1 MYSELT
7 FKFYRDTGSTWANT
21 HIVLLLY
28 GLVSRQ
34 NYYYHNRRA
43 TTFKQL
49 SYFLTLF
56 STINSHYLDTAMT
69 DTDILESLK
78 KKEDELELLLQE
90 ARGKAVQIKEKA
102 LDERQ
107 NILSSL
113 AVELEA
119 QREAFRKTQLADLET
134 EVRRIKEDAHRE
146 AERLN
151 AEAEGNIDRA
161 VEAVL
166 KVIIP

>member
-1 MYSELT
+1 
-7 FKFYRDTGSTWANT
+7 
-21 HIVLLLY
+21 
-28 GLVSRQ
+28 
-34 NYYYHNRRA
+34 
-43 TTFKQL
+43 
-49 SYFLTLF
+49 
-56 STINSHYLDTAMT
+56 MT

-90 ARGKAVQIKEKA
+90 ARGKASQIKENA
-102 LDERQ
+102 VEERK

-119 QREAFRKTQLADLET
+119 QREAFRKAQLADLGK
-134 EVRRIKEDAHRE
+134 EVLRIKEDAHRE

-151 AEAEGNIDRA
+151 AEAERNIDKA
-161 VEAVL
+161 VETVL

>member
-1 MYSELT
+1 
-7 FKFYRDTGSTWANT
+7 
-21 HIVLLLY
+21 
-28 GLVSRQ
+28 
-34 NYYYHNRRA
+34 
-43 TTFKQL
+43 
-49 SYFLTLF
+49 
-56 STINSHYLDTAMT
+56 MT

-102 LDERQ
+102 LEERK

-151 AEAEGNIDRA
+151 AEAEGNIDKA
-161 VEAVL
+161 VEAAL